1 MMPAAR
7 PKAMRWIFSEIFFLK
22 KKTLAA
28 PKAVIAKV
36 KPVPAATQPNV
47 VIKSILFS
55 YLTIGEIMQVFWF
68 FLHLKLIESMEVLDG
83 DKHYGQTNER
93 N

>member
-1 MMPAAR
+1 
-7 PKAMRWIFSEIFFLK
+7 
-22 KKTLAA
+22 
-28 PKAVIAKV
+28 
-36 KPVPAATQPNV
+36 
-47 VIKSILFS
+47 
-55 YLTIGEIMQVFWF
+55 MQVVLF